1 MKYTLKY
8 GLGQLKF
15 DIKIQ
20 LEDILRLSSTG
31 EDNDETR
38 LAERSSEIN
47 DIIGK
52 LYLRP
57 SETKKK
63 KSNDDGKKKYKSKYD
78 KNRIKDILTEDELK
92 VMEQYVFSFESGNNK
107 LFKEYWADRKKT
119 EIPLITTIFLDV
131 F

>member
-78 KNRIKDILTEDELK
+78 KNRIKDI
-92 VMEQYVFSFESGNNK
+92 
-107 LFKEYWADRKKT
+107 
-119 EIPLITTIFLDV
+119 
-131 F
+131 

>member
-15 DIKIQ
+15 DVKIR
-20 LEDILRLSSTG
+20 LKDILRLSSTG
-31 EDNDETR
+31 EDNDEVR
-38 LAERSSEIN
+38 LAERSREIN

-63 KSNDDGKKKYKSKYD
+63 NLIVMKKVKI
-78 KNRIKDILTEDELK
+78 NLK
-92 VMEQYVFSFESGNNK
+92 VNMIGIK
-107 LFKEYWADRKKT
+107 LRIY
-119 EIPLITTIFLDV
+119 
-131 F
+131 